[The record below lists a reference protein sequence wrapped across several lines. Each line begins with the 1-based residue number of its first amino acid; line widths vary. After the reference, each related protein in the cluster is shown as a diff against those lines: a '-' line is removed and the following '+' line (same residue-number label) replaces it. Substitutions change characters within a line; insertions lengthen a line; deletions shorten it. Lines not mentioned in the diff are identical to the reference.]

1 MVAKL
6 GAILV
11 TCVFSQNEVFSE
23 DDVDATSLLS
33 LRGVVHTR
41 QSCPVTPSGAKQVYY
56 QIAEM
61 VGECREVIMGETKD
75 NNHTTGATCPSGYMA
90 ITQHAECYDACDVLG
105 YTFKMPSSIRHMDTW
120 APNGCYTELTYGY
133 QGSGACHFNINKEG
147 DSKRRHFESWYDS
160 SSISMCMKRSSESWK
175 DITVIWKASR
185 TLASSASTAKVY
197 IQFPGDDRKY
207 QLDNPMRDRKR
218 GATNRF
224 ALTVSANADVTR
236 PTTQINGS
244 VPTVQD
250 GGWHSWKMKS
260 LNILDETGALVELR
274 RKAFLKI
281 CGYLCVELGFNREL
295 GKNGFG
301 KSK

>member
-90 ITQHAECYDACDVLG
+90 ITQHAECHDACDVLG
-105 YTFKMPSSIRHMDTW
+105 YTDKWPLRTFAIQ
-120 APNGCYTELTYGY
+120 PNGCFTTRS
-133 QGSGACHFNINKEG
+133 GSCHFNMNKEG
-147 DSKRRHFESWYDS
+147 FSKRRHFLSYYDS
-160 SSISMCMKRSSESWK
+160 YSISMCMKRSSESWK
-175 DITVIWKASR
+175 DITVIWKKYRA
-185 TLASSASTAKVY
+185 LFSASTAKYY

-218 GATNRF
+218 GATHRL

-236 PTTQINGS
+236 PTVQINS
-244 VPTVQD
+244 VPRTVQ
-250 GGWHSWKMKS
+250 WYSWKIKS
-260 LNILDETGALVELR
+260 LNILDETGALVELK
-274 RKAFLKI
+274 RKVLNI
-281 CGYLCVELGFNREL
+281 CGDLCGEMEFQMKKIPKVDGRQL
-295 GKNGFG
+295 
-301 KSK
+301 